1 MSKDKSVRTEKLKN
15 VLKEKTK
22 SLLGPVLI
30 LLLIVIGI
38 LIIAF
43 WKEEETPEEIVKVNT
58 YEGNSSDIVLEN
70 ENLKMV
76 MDPETTQFT
85 VTKKSTGAIWYST
98 DWTGSPVSRSQIE
111 KQLHCE
117 AFLDMS
123 RE

>member
-70 ENLKMV
+70 EKSEDGYGSGNNTVYSDKKINWGNMV
-76 MDPETTQFT
+76 FQ
-85 VTKKSTGAIWYST
+85 STGC
-98 DWTGSPVSRSQIE
+98 G
-111 KQLHCE
+111 
-117 AFLDMS
+117 
-123 RE
+123 

>member
-76 MDPETTQFT
+76 RSEERR
-85 VTKKSTGAIWYST
+85 VGKECRSRW
-98 DWTGSPVSRSQIE
+98 SPY
-111 KQLHCE
+111 H
-117 AFLDMS
+117 
-123 RE
+123 

>member
-43 WKEEETPEEIVKVNT
+43 WKE
-58 YEGNSSDIVLEN
+58 
-70 ENLKMV
+70 
-76 MDPETTQFT
+76 
-85 VTKKSTGAIWYST
+85 
-98 DWTGSPVSRSQIE
+98 
-111 KQLHCE
+111 
-117 AFLDMS
+117 
-123 RE
+123 